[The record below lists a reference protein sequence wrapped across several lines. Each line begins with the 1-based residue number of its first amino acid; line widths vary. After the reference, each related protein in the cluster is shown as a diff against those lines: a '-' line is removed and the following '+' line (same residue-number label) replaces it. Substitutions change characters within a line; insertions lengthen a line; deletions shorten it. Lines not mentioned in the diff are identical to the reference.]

1 MSSHLGFQHW
11 DSLHHNLVLFRL
23 LLQLVDHFLFG
34 HQGLLSLLELLLEIL
49 QLQSLDVGDR
59 ELTEP
64 HPAQPWRP
72 GRPRASHCSWEEDQ
86 KEPKTGHF
94 ARHGKG
100 KGGRRGPLGSPG
112 TTSPRLTF
120 HPELYSPRPTLQRT
134 GATRSTQASLTP

>member
-72 GRPRASHCSWEEDQ
+72 GRPRASHCSWGGG
-86 KEPKTGHF
+86 PKGTKDGAFCKARERQRRPARTTGVTWHNL
-94 ARHGKG
+94 
-100 KGGRRGPLGSPG
+100 P
-112 TTSPRLTF
+112 
-120 HPELYSPRPTLQRT
+120 
-134 GATRSTQASLTP
+134 QADIPS